1 MTRIFIEELNMK
13 SFGRFQNKI
22 IKLGPSFNLIYGLNE
37 SGKTTIKNFI
47 EGMFYGF
54 DEGKVRT
61 SFSNKREIYRPKSSY
76 IYAGEMKVVKDFITY
91 LLFRDF
97 DSGDYRVVNLS
108 KNREVDLKKS
118 DLNAPGKFFLGVDYD
133 IYKAYISSE
142 QLQKIDTDSKKKILE
157 KLGGSDIDYNFSI
170 KNSLEILDT
179 RLKDI
184 GTERAYTKPF
194 FKTRQKIENLKENL
208 SEIDRLK
215 KDFYKSFKKLE
226 DLKAKLEK
234 KEKDY
239 QKKKKIN
246 QFYNQKRSDE
256 NFKSYRKWSDKLFD
270 INKELEAYRD
280 LEGLNLEDYSDENK
294 DKIDYRI
301 IYILSILVIVIVG
314 IIFKKY
320 PIFILT
326 LPFIYLLLTKNDK
339 DGGNS
344 QAEYNSLRRRF
355 AKYESLLKEREKTV
369 EVLEILKK
377 QDLSLF
383 KDGNEIDFDF
393 ETYDNLKELEIIRR
407 LEEGIKELRLKI
419 HTLEKNLLSIDNILQ
434 KEAGLRD
441 DLDYQNKRYK
451 SIKDEIEAI
460 NLAKKTILEVAD
472 ENRADIYKL
481 NKKIKGI
488 LNDASKSKF
497 DISFDKDLEP
507 QIKDK
512 SSFTYTEDQL
522 SKGFFDQVNLAMKL
536 SLVGESIKDSFLIF
550 DDAFINY
557 DIERLIR
564 FLYLL
569 LDEASLRQIIY
580 FTCHKREE
588 EFFVAENIDI
598 NKIHLEDR

>member
-1 MTRIFIEELNMK
+1 VC
-13 SFGRFQNKI
+13 S
-22 IKLGPSFNLIYGLNE
+22 
-37 SGKTTIKNFI
+37 
-47 EGMFYGF
+47 
-54 DEGKVRT
+54 
-61 SFSNKREIYRPKSSY
+61 
-76 IYAGEMKVVKDFITY
+76 
-91 LLFRDF
+91 
-97 DSGDYRVVNLS
+97 
-108 KNREVDLKKS
+108 S
-118 DLNAPGKFFLGVDYD
+118 DL
-133 IYKAYISSE
+133 
-142 QLQKIDTDSKKKILE
+142 
-157 KLGGSDIDYNFSI
+157 
-170 KNSLEILDT
+170 
-179 RLKDI
+179 
-184 GTERAYTKPF
+184 
-194 FKTRQKIENLKENL
+194 
-208 SEIDRLK
+208 
-215 KDFYKSFKKLE
+215 
-226 DLKAKLEK
+226 
-234 KEKDY
+234 
-239 QKKKKIN
+239 
-246 QFYNQKRSDE
+246 
-256 NFKSYRKWSDKLFD
+256 
-270 INKELEAYRD
+270 
-280 LEGLNLEDYSDENK
+280 GLYLEDYSDENK
-294 DKIDYRI
+294 DKIDYMI

-383 KDGNEIDFDF
+383 KDGNEMDFDF

-481 NKKIKGI
+481 NKKINRRIKKSIKELRLKIHTIEKNLLSIDNILQKEAGLRDDLDYQNKRYKSIKDEIEAINLAKKTILEVADENRADIYKLNKKIKGI
-488 LNDASKSKF
+488 LNDTSKSKF

-512 SSFTYTEDQL
+512 TNFTYTEDQL
-522 SKGFFDQVNLAMKL
+522 SKGFFDQVNLAVKL
-536 SLVGESIKDSFLIF
+536 SLV
-550 DDAFINY
+550 
-557 DIERLIR
+557 
-564 FLYLL
+564 
-569 LDEASLRQIIY
+569 
-580 FTCHKREE
+580 
-588 EFFVAENIDI
+588 
-598 NKIHLEDR
+598 